1 METSDQNYKYVEWK
15 SAEEINFSSIQRI
28 SELNFMKAEHQFFE
42 DMLKEYTLPII
53 ESHLLSKVKDLIDR
67 LTKYKQKTETL
78 LYKIIE
84 HRNGLQVMVD
94 GINQLEEENRYKK
107 EHGELL
113 IDVNQ
118 LSREYNDLKKGIFET
133 ITQALKQQKQK
144 QFFKY
149 QLD

>member
-1 METSDQNYKYVEWK
+1 MEITGQNYKYVEWK
-15 SAEEINFSSIQRI
+15 SAEEMHFSSMQWI
-28 SELNFMKAEHQFFE
+28 SELNFIKDEHQFFE

-53 ESHLLSKVKDLIDR
+53 ESHLLSKAKDLIDR

-78 LYKIIE
+78 LNKITE

-107 EHGELL
+107 EHRELL

-118 LSREYNDLKKGIFET
+118 FSLEYNDLKKEIFGT
-133 ITQALKQQKQK
+133 VSQALKQQKR
-144 QFFKY
+144 
-149 QLD
+149 LLS

>member
-1 METSDQNYKYVEWK
+1 METTGQNYKYVEWK
-15 SAEEINFSSIQRI
+15 SAEEMHFSSNQWN
-28 SELNFMKAEHQFFE
+28 SELNFVKDEHKFLE

-78 LYKIIE
+78 LNKVTE

-107 EHGELL
+107 EHRKLL
-113 IDVNQ
+113 IEVNQ
-118 LSREYNDLKKGIFET
+118 FSLEYNDLKKDIFET
-133 ITQALKQQKQK
+133 ISQALKQQKQK
-144 QFFKY
+144 R
-149 QLD
+149 LLS

>member
-1 METSDQNYKYVEWK
+1 METTGKNYKYIEWK
-15 SAEEINFSSIQRI
+15 SAEEMHFSSNQWI
-28 SELNFMKAEHQFFE
+28 SELNFIKDEHQFFE

-78 LYKIIE
+78 LNKITE

-107 EHGELL
+107 EHRKLL

-118 LSREYNDLKKGIFET
+118 FSLEYNDLKKEIFET
-133 ITQALKQQKQK
+133 VSQALKQQKQK
-144 QFFKY
+144 R
-149 QLD
+149 LLS